1 MFSIKVFWL
10 VCVVCFL
17 VVSGIQIYQNS
28 QNRHI
33 EPVHV
38 TFMEAPAAPSPLF
51 SAYAIGNAERSTHL
65 VTLSSSDGSSVGC
78 SSVSV
83 GPDRL
88 LLAAHCANNNRAL
101 TTLDGLLVH
110 SDIIKSVT
118 NDKFDHLLIIFTKP
132 VFDYWVKLANRQP
145 VIGEPVFSIG
155 YSNDTVVL
163 RFHAGYVSSYMNSSD
178 FKGSVAVLYQLDN
191 YFGDSGSGVFN
202 QEGYL
207 LATESEINRVGNDKV
222 FHTYTMS
229 FPYRFNEPIQPDS
242 TNATTHKAFVILP
255 QSFCTTLPLTYRLVQ
270 EKNMKL
276 SQAIWFLDD
285 TKNAYMTLNDDG
297 KTFSMHVSPSL
308 YDKIKASD
316 SWMYKDNGKTM
327 IFKPCTT

>member
-1 MFSIKVFWL
+1 MFSIKAFWL

-65 VTLSSSDGSSVGC
+65 VMLSSSDGSSVGC

-132 VFDYWVKLANRQP
+132 VFDY
-145 VIGEPVFSIG
+145 
-155 YSNDTVVL
+155 
-163 RFHAGYVSSYMNSSD
+163 
-178 FKGSVAVLYQLDN
+178 